1 MLWPEVCLV
10 NKTMELFLFE
20 GNEQPDWA
28 NSQTCTYVCAVYFL
42 GLSKHNKLS
51 NTVFMS
57 F

>member
-51 NTVFMS
+51 NTVFIS